1 MKRIYNVL
9 GSMVAMVAILAA
21 CTEDITDLRL
31 EPGITSLQKQNVTAT
46 TADVEA
52 YVPSGIN
59 AFSEIGV
66 AYGLTE
72 NPTVDDNKAVFS
84 GKLEKAMFTVT
95 LTGLDY
101 ATTYYARA
109 YGIYADGVK
118 YGTQLSFTT
127 LPRAPMVELSEVTQ
141 ESGDMATFKAT
152 VTDAG
157 RGTILERGVVYGT
170 VADVT
175 VDNGEKLVDDGAE
188 LGEYTGVIEDLMGN
202 TKYYVRAYARNEGGV
217 GYSEA
222 IELDIP
228 ILRPSLVSDP
238 VIAITKTT
246 ATFRGKIVKD
256 GGAEVTSFGFVWSLN
271 PNPDI
276 EDSKVE
282 LTEAGE
288 DGWFIYTA
296 EELEENTKYYVR
308 PYAINSEGIGYGPEV
323 IFTTLADITKLYV
336 VGDYNGWTN
345 DKNVE
350 TEYIIST
357 AESAGEAEGY
367 IYLKAGGIK
376 FIMELSSWDDATTFG
391 DDGSGKLTNPGG
403 NISIPEDGYYKLTAN
418 LSTMTYS
425 ILKLDWGIIGNA
437 TPGEWATDTPLLYDA
452 DLRILYGGFSLG
464 DGELKFRANN
474 DWGYNFGSDDAD
486 GNLQAG
492 GGNIPVLAGDYSVTL
507 DLSTPH
513 EYTYRLDT
521 WGVIGNATPGQW
533 SDDTDM
539 TWDADAGVFTV
550 TMDLEAGEFKF
561 RANNAWVYDLGGP
574 LDSLVPGGG
583 NISVSEAGNYT
594 ITLDPWKRKAT
605 MTKN

>member
-9 GSMVAMVAILAA
+9 GSMVTMVAILAA

-31 EPGITSLQKQNVTAT
+31 EPGITSLQKQNVTAS

-59 AFSEIGV
+59 VFTEIGV

-72 NPTVDDNKAVFS
+72 EPTIEDNKAVFN
-84 GKLEKAMFTVT
+84 GKLEKAMFTVA

-127 LPRAPMVELSEVTQ
+127 MPRVPFVELNELIQ
-141 ESGDMATFKAT
+141 ELGDLATFKAT

-170 VADVT
+170 DAGVT
-175 VDNGEKLVDDGAE
+175 VENGEAVVNANAE
-188 LGEYTGVIEDLMGN
+188 LGEYTGTISNLMGN
-202 TKYYVRAYARNEGGV
+202 TKYYVRAYAINEGGV

-222 IELDIP
+222 TELDIP
-228 ILRPSLVSDP
+228 KLTPYLSSDVVS
-238 VIAITKTT
+238 AITKTT
-246 ATFRGKIVKD
+246 ATFHGKIVKD
-256 GGAEVTSFGFVWSLN
+256 GGAEVTSFGFVWSTT
-271 PNPDI
+271 PYPDVDDNMVAVI
-276 EDSKVE
+276 
-282 LTEAGE
+282 TTGT
-288 DGWFIYTA
+288 DGWFTYNV
-296 EELEENTKYYVR
+296 EGLEINTTYYVR
-308 PYAINSEGIGYGPEV
+308 PYAINSEGVGYGTEV
-323 IFTTLADITKLYV
+323 TFTTLADITKLYV
-336 VGDYNGWTN
+336 VGDYNSWTN
-345 DKNVE
+345 NPDVE

-357 AESAGEAEGY
+357 VASAGEAEGY
-367 IYLKAGGIK
+367 IYLAAGGIK
-376 FIMELSSWDDATTFG
+376 FIMELGSWDAANTYG
-391 DDGSGKLTNPGG
+391 DDGSGKLTNPGD

-583 NISVSEAGNYT
+583 NIAVITAGNYT
-594 ITLDPWKRKAT
+594 ITLDPWKKKAT
-605 MTKN
+605 LTQN